1 MATALTPDREGTT
14 LVLRRLA
21 ALARVPLATV
31 FVGATA
37 LGAAGC
43 DRTDSWVDA
52 APAAG
57 WPAQY
62 ADAANSSYTATAGAR
77 ELKLDWTRSVK
88 GDLGAAVAL
97 GSGGYLAAN
106 AQTAGGCSLMVWD
119 NDNHGRQRW
128 CTRLIQG
135 GGFAGALFD
144 GFDNL
149 YVGQPGLIMSYPPTQ
164 WIRWRAQVIGMP
176 MTPRLL
182 GDNHLLVVTHL
193 GQVLVFDAH
202 RGVVAG
208 NPIDLV
214 GDIDPTDSARG
225 LADCARGGPEC
236 PVAAAPAYSPASGT
250 IVVAVWQPGQPHP
263 ALTALRYQPDGTPML
278 SRVWTT
284 DAVTAGPIA
293 APVLSPDG
301 STVYVNGRDRA
312 LWALNAADG
321 SVKWSVPLGFLA
333 QTPPT
338 VAPGGLIL
346 SGAGPDTALTAIRDD
361 GEHAEV
367 VWRREDVRPLTTA
380 AQAGHDIAYT
390 VVDGGGAHLSLL
402 AFGTGDGGTVNSY
415 PLPEATGF
423 PVGVSVGPDRR
434 VVVGTS
440 DGQVYGFAPAG

>member
-106 AQTAGGCSLMVWD
+106 AQTAGGCSLMVWE

-390 VVDGGGAHLSLL
+390 VVDDGEAHLSLL

>member
-106 AQTAGGCSLMVWD
+106 AQTAGGCSLMVWE